1 MWALQIKYLR
11 FRLALPEDLA
21 WFPVLLFF
29 KRRNKARWAPL
40 RSTQIC
46 QHALPGGRYFFGF
59 IIHLYIIFLKPFPGL
74 QFDVISELNPADKNR
89 FYWCF
94 KESICGAKFCLYFFH
109 LFPSA
114 DELSEARL
122 GNVQLISD
130 SPRLPTGQSWF
141 VVKGLFQPAPVNL
154 SFWEKLSTWFVLWF
168 AKEHLGKL
176 KKKNPAFFSQ

>member
-1 MWALQIKYLR
+1 MWALQIKYLK

-59 IIHLYIIFLKPFPGL
+59 IIHLYIIFSKPFPGL
-74 QFDVISELNPADKNR
+74 QFDVISELTLQTKTG
-89 FYWCF
+89 FIGIL
-94 KESICGAKFCLYFFH
+94 KSICGAKFCLYFFH
-109 LFPSA
+109 LFPSPE
-114 DELSEARL
+114 DQSEAWL

-130 SPRLPTGQSWF
+130 SPWLPTGQSWF
-141 VVKGLFQPAPVNL
+141 VVKGLFQPTPVNL
-154 SFWEKLSTWFVLWF
+154 
-168 AKEHLGKL
+168 
-176 KKKNPAFFSQ
+176 